1 MMIRSITHYAL
12 EALCAQALEAII
24 VIDMQGCIT
33 LFNPAAE
40 AALSLCARDVVGHAL
55 SDYAVLQP
63 LAACLSDADNSQGAI
78 RAMLPLASGEQ
89 VPVQVIALLDGV
101 PSAGEDL
108 VENLVHDL
116 KVPVATAKSFIDLL
130 QEVGELNEQQMDWAN
145 RARLK
150 MLTMVDAINEVID
163 TFWMDASGRLHLQ
176 QTDLVPIIRK
186 IERESSD
193 LARLRRVK
201 TELDLPADSC
211 TVLVD
216 ATRIKGAISNLV
228 NNAIKYSLNGGTVCI
243 ALRQEPGLITC
254 QVTDQGIGI
263 PAEELERIFER
274 GYRVRS
280 KGTERIEG
288 TGVGLAIVK
297 TVIEKHGGEV
307 FVSSTPGEGSVFGFT
322 LPIA

>member
-1 MMIRSITHYAL
+1 MIRSITHYAL
-12 EALCAQALEAII
+12 EALCTQASEAII
-24 VIDMQGCIT
+24 VVDVQGCIT

-40 AALSLCARDVVGHAL
+40 AALGLLARDVVGRAL

-63 LAACLSDADNSQGAI
+63 LAARLSDTGNSQGAI
-78 RAMLPLASGEQ
+78 RVMLPVASGEQ

-130 QEVGELNEQQMDWAN
+130 QEVGELNEAQMDWAN

-186 IERESSD
+186 IEREASD
-193 LARLRRVK
+193 LARLRGVK
-201 TELDLPADSC
+201 IELDLPADGC
-211 TVLVD
+211 NVLVD

-228 NNAIKYSLNGGTVCI
+228 NNAVKYSLNGGTVCV
-243 ALRQEPGLITC
+243 ALSQEPGLITC
-254 QVTDQGIGI
+254 RVADQGIGI
-263 PAEELERIFER
+263 PAGELERIFER

-297 TVIEKHGGEV
+297 TVIQKHGGKA

-322 LPIA
+322 LPTA